1 MGAKVM
7 FMLVRENPLARHIRQ
22 FLVTSDDSGGSGHD
36 YMEGGSSYAPYN
48 SSTSKILDD
57 SVTTSITNN
66 TLEMT
71 LNILKPSSYT
81 ATPRDYKWV
90 AFCELIK
97 KFD

>member
-1 MGAKVM
+1 
-7 FMLVRENPLARHIRQ
+7 
-22 FLVTSDDSGGSGHD
+22 
-36 YMEGGSSYAPYN
+36 
-48 SSTSKILDD
+48 TSKILDD